1 MDWMNTTQLLELE
14 QMTFNTSTIYDETVD
29 SGTEVTDLP
38 YIPLD
43 KRPETYI
50 IPFVFALIFIVG
62 VIGNG
67 TLIIVFLF
75 HRSMRNIPNM

>member
-1 MDWMNTTQLLELE
+1 MDWTNTTQLLELE
-14 QMTFNTSTIYDETVD
+14 QLSFNSSITYED
-29 SGTEVTDLP
+29 TEVTELP

-67 TLIIVFLF
+67 TLIIVFIF